1 MKSHAFVRSN
11 LSRALRAVDQEIK
24 SKRNKLVSRL
34 KYKSF
39 ILKIEKNRREQ
50 SAKTI
55 TMS

>member
-11 LSRALRAVDQEIK
+11 LSRALRGLDQEIK

-55 TMS
+55 SMS

>member
-55 TMS
+55 SMS